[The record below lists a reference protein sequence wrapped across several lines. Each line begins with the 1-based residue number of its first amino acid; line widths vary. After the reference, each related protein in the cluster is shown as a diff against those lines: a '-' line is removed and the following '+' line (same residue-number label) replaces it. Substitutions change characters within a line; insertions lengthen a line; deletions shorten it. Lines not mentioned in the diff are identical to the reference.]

1 MFSIKNNQSEVAF
14 LFSEELKNTKGINL
28 ATRIT
33 SKRDSSWYENMEI
46 DIRRSVFPE
55 LPRGQI
61 ERFSLK
67 LYRKLYKLTKKQ
79 MRNYKVEISENWQF
93 LGSKFDLITIY
104 VRKVERCVEKVN
116 KDEYLGHPTYFPC
129 FMRSMV

>member
-1 MFSIKNNQSEVAF
+1 MFSVKNNQSEVAF
-14 LFSEELKNTKGINL
+14 LFSQELKNTKGINL
-28 ATRIT
+28 ATRIS
-33 SKRDSSWYENMEI
+33 SKRDSSLYKNMEI
-46 DIRRSVFPE
+46 DIRRSIFPE

-67 LYRKLYKLTKKQ
+67 LYKKLYNLTKKQ